1 MSGYAF
7 MIASCIACDA
17 TFAGNPN
24 HGPSIP
30 VNGKR
35 EPICRNCFDR
45 WNEIHRT
52 STGLEAHPLHPQ
64 AYEPIE
70 EGEL

>member
-52 STGLEAHPLHPQ
+52 SKGL
-64 AYEPIE
+64 
-70 EGEL
+70 